1 MSTALH
7 FVNVP
12 GIGCYPGPVL
22 LVPEGVQKVTQVTSE
37 EVCVGT
43 SRTVDLLSYRP
54 ADRIYYR
61 RVIIGL
67 PEKNSKYLHD
77 NTWLKNGK
85 FYVFMYD
92 GATDLT
98 AAQLIE
104 RINSELNYITDIEER
119 RTKDV
124 QV

>member
-22 LVPEGVQKVTQVTSE
+22 LVPKGVQKVTQVTTKE
-37 EVCVGT
+37 IGVGT
-43 SRTVDLLSYRP
+43 SRMVDLLSYRL
-54 ADRIYYR
+54 ANRICYR

-67 PEKNSKYLHD
+67 PEKNSQYLHD
-77 NTWLKNGK
+77 NTWLKTGK
-85 FYVFMYD
+85 FYVFTYD
-92 GATDLT
+92 DAPNLT

-104 RINSELNYITDIEER
+104 RINSELNYIAER